1 MNKNFVWTIF
11 GTIFWTILLTIF
23 GTTEIFAENKTLP
36 EDIKTEFV
44 KANIN
49 LENVGLYIQNLNK
62 APQKIL
68 INYNGEK
75 LFKPASVMKLV
86 TTYAGILNL
95 GTDFVWQ
102 TKIYADNKVNEDGIL
117 NGNLYIFGGGDPNL
131 TFDELYKLLTKL
143 FVEYNVKRINGNIIF
158 NNSLFN
164 LSDELQNTLAEDFD
178 GYKFAPYNVIPKP
191 LIFDL
196 QTLNLLFYLD
206 AKNQIQVKTLPQ
218 LSQLVINTKNLI
230 LSKNNKNKN
239 KNKICP
245 KDWEDN
251 LIYTNK
257 QANKNNKNSNN
268 KIILNIAGSIPE
280 NCLQNKPQKIYVAA
294 LNNFENN
301 VVFFNSIWHQLGG
314 KIFGKFIEENQK
326 ILLENLHYFFTYNS
340 KSLGETIKPINKFSN
355 NVMTRLLYLSLPLKN
370 SNNNTFS
377 LEKSNK
383 TIKEILAKHNINFD
397 NAIFDNGA
405 GLSRKTKF
413 SLYSLNA
420 LLIHAWNNKKMP
432 EFIQSLPIF
441 GEDGTLKKRYAN
453 SIYKG
458 QAHLKTGHINGVKNV
473 AGYYQTTH
481 GNRYTISFFI
491 NDENVAT
498 MQNYYDIIH
507 LIFDYI
513 ESNDK

>member
-23 GTTEIFAENKTLP
+23 GTMEIFAENKTLP

-178 GYKFAPYNVIPKP
+178 GYKHTYNIANAKDYKSELFKVI
-191 LIFDL
+191 D
-196 QTLNLLFYLD
+196 YC
-206 AKNQIQVKTLPQ
+206 
-218 LSQLVINTKNLI
+218 INYKSEGTNKGDWHLGSTGEMIAIAKNLI
-230 LSKNNKNKN
+230 FINSAIKLVGIGEIMSLYWYWTSSHFGEGQIFGSWCVYLSNSSSY
-239 KNKICP
+239 
-245 KDWEDN
+245 DYYN
-251 LIYTNK
+251 LGSKGQVRPLLAFNK
-257 QANKNNKNSNN
+257 QFEHSSYIKRQYNKLLKSITNVRNK
-268 KIILNIAGSIPE
+268 G
-280 NCLQNKPQKIYVAA
+280 
-294 LNNFENN
+294 
-301 VVFFNSIWHQLGG
+301 
-314 KIFGKFIEENQK
+314 
-326 ILLENLHYFFTYNS
+326 
-340 KSLGETIKPINKFSN
+340 
-355 NVMTRLLYLSLPLKN
+355 
-370 SNNNTFS
+370 
-377 LEKSNK
+377 
-383 TIKEILAKHNINFD
+383 
-397 NAIFDNGA
+397 
-405 GLSRKTKF
+405 
-413 SLYSLNA
+413 
-420 LLIHAWNNKKMP
+420 
-432 EFIQSLPIF
+432 
-441 GEDGTLKKRYAN
+441 
-453 SIYKG
+453 
-458 QAHLKTGHINGVKNV
+458 
-473 AGYYQTTH
+473 
-481 GNRYTISFFI
+481 
-491 NDENVAT
+491 
-498 MQNYYDIIH
+498 
-507 LIFDYI
+507 
-513 ESNDK
+513 